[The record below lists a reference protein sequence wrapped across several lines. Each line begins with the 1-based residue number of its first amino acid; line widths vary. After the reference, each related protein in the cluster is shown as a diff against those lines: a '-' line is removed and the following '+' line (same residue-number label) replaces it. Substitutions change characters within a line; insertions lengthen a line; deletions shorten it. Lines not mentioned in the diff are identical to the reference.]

1 MINIIIITAF
11 ILIIN
16 FFLKKKNWLCSYTGS
31 QHQRFANKENIP
43 LSGGFFLLI
52 VIYLTL
58 GSFGSYF
65 YISIQALFLIGIF
78 SDLDVIKSPNKR
90 FILQILIILFFIIC
104 TDLVIENTRIFVI
117 DYFLENQIF
126 NYLFVLFCIAII
138 VNGNNFLDG
147 LNTLVLGY
155 LLSVLIILYYLNL
168 NETIGID
175 NIKFINFIIIILI
188 LFIFNFFNKLFLGD
202 SGAYL
207 IGFSL
212 GVILIKIS
220 LANQSISPFFIV
232 HLLWYPGF
240 ENLFS
245 IIRKTLIGK
254 SPLKPDKNHLHQL
267 LFLFIQKKSK
277 SKSYFVNSLSAQLII
292 LYNFI
297 IFLIAAQNIYSTEYQ
312 ILLIL
317 FNLMVYLVVYL
328 RLFYLKFKGRVVQW

>member
-1 MINIIIITAF
+1 MINIIIITF
-11 ILIIN
+11 LIFFIN
-16 FFLKKKNWLCSYTGS
+16 FFLKKKNWLCSYTGN

-43 LSGGFFLLI
+43 LSGGFFLLL
-52 VIYLTL
+52 VIYLTFDN
-58 GSFGSYF
+58 FGIYF
-65 YISIQALFLIGIF
+65 YVSIQFLFLIGIF
-78 SDLDVIKSPNKR
+78 SDLDIIKSPNKR
-90 FILQILIILFFIIC
+90 FILQILIILFFIIF
-104 TDLVIENTRIFVI
+104 TNLAIESTRIFAV
-117 DYFLENQIF
+117 DYLLQNQIF

-155 LLSVLIILYYLNL
+155 YLSVLFIIYYLNL
-168 NETIGID
+168 NETIDID
-175 NIKFINFIIIILI
+175 DSKFINFLFIILI

-207 IGFSL
+207 VGFSL
-212 GVILIKIS
+212 GIILIKIS
-220 LANQSISPFFIV
+220 LINQNISPFFIL

-245 IIRKTLIGK
+245 IIRKILIGK

-267 LFLFIQKKSK
+267 LYSFIEKKSN

-292 LYNFI
+292 LYNII
-297 IFLIAAQNIYSTEYQ
+297 IFLIAAQNIYSTQYQ

-317 FNLMVYLVVYL
+317 FNLMIYLVVYL
-328 RLFYLKFKGRVVQW
+328 RLFYLKFKGRAVLW